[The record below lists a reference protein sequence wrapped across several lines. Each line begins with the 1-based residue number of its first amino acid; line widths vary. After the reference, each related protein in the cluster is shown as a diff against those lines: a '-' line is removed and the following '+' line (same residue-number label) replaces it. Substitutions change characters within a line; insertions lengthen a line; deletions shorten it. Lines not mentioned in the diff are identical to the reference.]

1 MIVVSDTSPLC
12 YLLLINQIVILQR
25 LYGCVIIPQAV
36 ADELRASESPPVVKS
51 WIAQPPNWLQIQP
64 IELPQDVELFSC

>member
-1 MIVVSDTSPLC
+1 MIVVSDTSPVC

-25 LYGCVIIPQAV
+25 LYGCVIIPQAL

-51 WIAQPPNWLQIQP
+51 
-64 IELPQDVELFSC
+64 